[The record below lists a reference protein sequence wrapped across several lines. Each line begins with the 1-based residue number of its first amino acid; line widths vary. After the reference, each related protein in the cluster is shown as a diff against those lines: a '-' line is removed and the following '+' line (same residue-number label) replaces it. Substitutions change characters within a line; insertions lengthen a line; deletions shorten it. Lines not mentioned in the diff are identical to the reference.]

1 MAESDLSISQMTQG
15 TVNTG
20 TILPGINPDQGSQS
34 GYANYAFTADQMA
47 SAFLNF
53 LFPLALG
60 TTNKSVFG
68 AINELAAANGI
79 AVTGTLTAGATT
91 ITLSDAAITTDSKF
105 DFYTSI
111 FGVNPLSVTVAN
123 GSITLEFEAQAV
135 NMTVEVEVR

>member
-1 MAESDLSISQMTQG
+1 MAESDLPISGMTQG
-15 TVNTG
+15 TINTG
-20 TILPGINPDQGSQS
+20 SIIPGINPDPNSQS
-34 GYANYAFTADQMA
+34 GYSNYAFTADNMA
-47 SAFLNF
+47 NAFLNF
-53 LFPLALG
+53 LFPLALN

-111 FGVNPLSVTVAN
+111 FGVNPLSVTVAT
-123 GSITLEFEAQAV
+123 GSITMEFEAQAV

>member
-34 GYANYAFTADQMA
+34 GYSNYAFTADNMA
-47 SAFLNF
+47 NAFLNF
-53 LFPLALG
+53 LFPLALN

-91 ITLSDAAITTDSKF
+91 ITLTDEAITTDSKF

-111 FGVNPLSVTVAN
+111 FGVNPLSVTVAT
-123 GSITLEFEAQAV
+123 GSITLEFEAQSV

>member
-34 GYANYAFTADQMA
+34 GYSNYAFTADNMA
-47 SAFLNF
+47 NAFLNF
-53 LFPLALG
+53 LFPLALN
-60 TTNKSVFG
+60 TQNKSVFG

-111 FGVNPLSVTVAN
+111 FGVNPLSVTVAT